1 MTPYPNG
8 SCCNR
13 KGQCGYG
20 EEVCGSKVC
29 VSNCDATAAC
39 VLIATVALRM
49 TSVELEMQTILAR
62 RALGVAPRSSRYLAA
77 DAEPSRGALAT
88 NNLPMCAN
96 GSVTASRLSKSAL
109 KGFTHLY
116 GAFITIDLDTV
127 AVKPW
132 HEDDMKLY
140 KEFTGLKKKGLETWI
155 AIGGW
160 TFNDSRPTRTT
171 FSNLSASLA
180 HRARFIKSLTSLLDE
195 YGFQA

>member
-1 MTPYPNG
+1 MAAAATGRDNAATEKKSAAPKSAFLTAMPRLLA
-8 SCCNR
+8 CNR
-13 KGQCGYG
+13 ITPKQIR
-20 EEVCGSKVC
+20 
-29 VSNCDATAAC
+29 T
-39 VLIATVALRM
+39 
-49 TSVELEMQTILAR
+49 
-62 RALGVAPRSSRYLAA
+62 
-77 DAEPSRGALAT
+77 
-88 NNLPMCAN
+88 
-96 GSVTASRLSKSAL
+96 